1 MQESKQSDSVFA
13 VPNGRRKVRQ
23 LGGDSEKVNA
33 FLKFVRPISVAHA
46 PPKASDGVLAA
57 DVAVETPSLATF
69 PAWFDGDG
77 YFFSKRRCVVLS
89 TVLESAMCLC
99 CGNIGWNGVF

>member
-1 MQESKQSDSVFA
+1 MQESKQSDSVFT

-33 FLKFVRPISVAHA
+33 FLKFVQPISVAHA

-69 PAWFDGDG
+69 PAWLDGDG
-77 YFFSKRRCVVLS
+77 YFFQNDVASFFQLYLS
-89 TVLESAMCLC
+89 LPCACAA
-99 CGNIGWNGVF
+99 GI